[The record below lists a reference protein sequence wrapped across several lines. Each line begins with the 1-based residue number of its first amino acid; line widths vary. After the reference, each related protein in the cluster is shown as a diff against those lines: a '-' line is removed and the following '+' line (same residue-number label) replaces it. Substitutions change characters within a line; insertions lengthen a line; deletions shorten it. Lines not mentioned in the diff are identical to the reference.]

1 MYRILYESKEI
12 PQRINQRV
20 HPPYTKP
27 ELLAC
32 GPNQLWTWDITTL
45 RGPKKGMYYKLYVVL
60 DVFSRYI
67 VGWTIAPY
75 ESAALAK
82 DLITDT
88 CARQNIKPN
97 QLVIHSDRGPV
108 MAIKTYVQLLADL
121 AVEGSYSRPY
131 RSNDNPCSEAHFRTA
146 KYHRTYEVRFG
157 SLEDA
162 RNWAQHLFQ
171 WYNNEFYHTGIAL
184 MHPSTVHYGKM
195 REVWQA
201 RQHVMQEAYAQ
212 EPKRFIRGA
221 PKVAPR
227 KVWINQPDDPQAA
240 EKLVGERSGQQ
251 SLNFVLKRHQ
261 YQAV

>member
-1 MYRILYESKEI
+1 MITRRLRERRN
-12 PQRINQRV
+12 QRI

-88 CARQNIKPN
+88 CARQDVKPN

-108 MAIKTYVQLLADL
+108 MAIKTICAAFGGPGSGRLLQPS
-121 AVEGSYSRPY
+121 V
-131 RSNDNPCSEAHFRTA
+131 
-146 KYHRTYEVRFG
+146 
-157 SLEDA
+157 SL
-162 RNWAQHLFQ
+162 Q
-171 WYNNEFYHTGIAL
+171 
-184 MHPSTVHYGKM
+184 
-195 REVWQA
+195 
-201 RQHVMQEAYAQ
+201 
-212 EPKRFIRGA
+212 
-221 PKVAPR
+221 
-227 KVWINQPDDPQAA
+227 
-240 EKLVGERSGQQ
+240 
-251 SLNFVLKRHQ
+251 
-261 YQAV
+261 

>member
-1 MYRILYESKEI
+1 MYRILHEYKETTLSN
-12 PQRINQRV
+12 RIQRV

-60 DVFSRYI
+60 DVFSRYV

-88 CARQNIKPN
+88 CARQHVRRD

-121 AVEGSYSRPY
+121 ASGRLLQPSV
-131 RSNDNPCSEAHFRTA
+131 
-146 KYHRTYEVRFG
+146 
-157 SLEDA
+157 SL
-162 RNWAQHLFQ
+162 Q
-171 WYNNEFYHTGIAL
+171 
-184 MHPSTVHYGKM
+184 
-195 REVWQA
+195 
-201 RQHVMQEAYAQ
+201 
-212 EPKRFIRGA
+212 
-221 PKVAPR
+221 
-227 KVWINQPDDPQAA
+227 
-240 EKLVGERSGQQ
+240 
-251 SLNFVLKRHQ
+251 
-261 YQAV
+261 